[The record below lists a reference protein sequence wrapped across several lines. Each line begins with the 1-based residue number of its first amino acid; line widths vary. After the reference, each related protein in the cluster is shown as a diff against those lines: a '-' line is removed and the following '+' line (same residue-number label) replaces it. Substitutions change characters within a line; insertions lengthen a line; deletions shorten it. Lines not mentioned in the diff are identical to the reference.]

1 MLNYIQVFDLTL
13 PAIKKS
19 AKLSALLDSKK
30 LNIGKMDIL
39 IVGIILANGYCE
51 LDLHDYELWEA
62 LEEILYYL
70 EECQTMG
77 IREISIIHGYHGGKV
92 LTPPV
97 KKHYNIIVP
106 NSESFFNFL
115 LSYILI

>member
-1 MLNYIQVFDLTL
+1 MLNDIQVFDLNT
-13 PAIKKS
+13 PSYKKIS
-19 AKLSALLDSKK
+19 
-30 LNIGKMDIL
+30 
-39 IVGIILANGYCE
+39 
-51 LDLHDYELWEA
+51 WEA

-106 NSESFFNFL
+106 NSEVFFNFL
-115 LSYILI
+115 LSYILIWQLS